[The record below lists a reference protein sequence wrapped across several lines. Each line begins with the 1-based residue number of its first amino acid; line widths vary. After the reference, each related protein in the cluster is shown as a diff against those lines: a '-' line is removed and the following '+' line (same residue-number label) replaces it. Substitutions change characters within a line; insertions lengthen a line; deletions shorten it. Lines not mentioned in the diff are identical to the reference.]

1 MALMIWIGS
10 SFALVVA
17 SIGACALA
25 LHLRRRRLRQR
36 LVPRYAGSAGPD
48 TLSDLSFES
57 FVRPEPSAPL
67 RLDATLPPTLI
78 RNYRRSALQQVP
90 SGFDVDAFVTSAK
103 RSFMQ
108 WRAAWQQ
115 GDQTRLQLF
124 TASELFERVRAQL
137 DLRSSSQAEPSAIDS
152 AEVVALEAELLAL
165 HNESPMPVAS
175 VRFKG
180 ILEALGDG
188 SRQAFD
194 EVWNL
199 AEVVGEASWV
209 VSHVESVRSAA

>member
-1 MALMIWIGS
+1 MIWIGS

-17 SIGACALA
+17 SIGVVALA
-25 LHLRRRRLRQR
+25 IHVRRRRLRQR
-36 LVPRYAGSAGPD
+36 MLPRYAGRPGPD
-48 TLSDLSFES
+48 TLSDLSSES

-67 RLDATLPPTLI
+67 RFDMTLPPTLI
-78 RNYRRSALQQVP
+78 RSYRRSAVQQLP
-90 SGFDVDAFVTSAK
+90 TGFDVDAFVTSAK

-137 DLRSSSQAEPSAIDS
+137 DLRSVTQTEPSSIDS
-152 AEVVALEAELLAL
+152 AEVVSLEAELLAL
-165 HNESPMPVAS
+165 HQESPMPVAS

-180 ILEALGDG
+180 ILEALGG
-188 SRQAFD
+188 GRRQPFD
-194 EVWNL
+194 EVWSL
-199 AEVVGEASWV
+199 AQIVDEARWV